1 MRKDIN
7 TTMSFVP
14 VNVYVYVYVYVSGR
28 RHTDTSVQCRPR
40 RVSMATNGPAMDETS
55 RALEDDLCTDPNTDT
70 SREGAKVRQLS
81 QSDVFRI
88 CSVLEDC
95 IDQLTILGLIMPV
108 SEGRTDSTSVG
119 NEIDLILKGQKLTV
133 SKYQLI
139 MTSRSEDKEARRLSA
154 DHFTELGAQ
163 IKEVAADLKRSTQL
177 LNTSLKQNPFTSDSL
192 AKVQMDR
199 QFASDVINDTL
210 NELHS
215 SRTFLTLLDVLEG
228 EKKKK
233 INMQNAIIR
242 EEEGRMKIKALRN
255 QLQNLQMEKE
265 AEQQNKD
272 EMIAHLKDQVQEM
285 KAKTTT
291 EGKYMKKDAEL
302 QVQQTQKKCSEGE
315 NKLKEEA
322 QLLKSKIDQEHRIHL
337 EIERF
342 LRQNQAD
349 LEEKLELWME
359 KYDKDIE
366 AKQNELISLKI
377 SKVNNLQ
384 RLRDDSEKYLTYERV
399 IIEDRLERENE
410 CKRRTQEEREFR
422 SIIKLQ
428 SWWRGVMV
436 RREIGFFKNL
446 IKKKVEAKG
455 KAKGKGKEKDKKKK

>member
-1 MRKDIN
+1 
-7 TTMSFVP
+7 
-14 VNVYVYVYVYVSGR
+14 
-28 RHTDTSVQCRPR
+28 
-40 RVSMATNGPAMDETS
+40 MDEA
-55 RALEDDLCTDPNTDT
+55 RALEDDLCTDPDINKGTGG
-70 SREGAKVRQLS
+70 EAEIVAHLS

-108 SEGRTDSTSVG
+108 SFEESKDSTSNVG
-119 NEIDLILKGQKLTV
+119 NEIDLILKGQKQTV
-133 SKYQLI
+133 SKYQQI
-139 MTSRSEDKEARRLSA
+139 MTSRSEVGARRLST
-154 DHFTELGAQ
+154 DQLTELGEQ
-163 IKEVAADLKRSTQL
+163 IKDVAADLKRSSQL
-177 LNTSLKQNPFTSDSL
+177 LNTSLKQNPLASDSF

-199 QFASDVINDTL
+199 QFASDVINETL

-215 SRTFLTLLDVLEG
+215 SRTFQTMLDVIER

-242 EEEGRMKIKALRN
+242 EEEGRRKIKALRN

-285 KAKTTT
+285 KAKTST
-291 EGKYMKKDAEL
+291 EGKYMKKNAEL
-302 QVQQTQKKCSEGE
+302 QVQQTQKKCTEEES
-315 NKLKEEA
+315 KLKEEV
-322 QLLKSKIDQEHRIHL
+322 QLLKSKIDQEIRIHL

-366 AKQNELISLKI
+366 GKQNELISLKA
-377 SKVNNLQ
+377 SKTSNLQ
-384 RLRDDSEKYLTYERV
+384 RLREDSEKYLTYERV

-436 RREIGFFKNL
+436 RREIGIYKNL
-446 IKKKVEAKG
+446 KKKVESKG

>member
-1 MRKDIN
+1 
-7 TTMSFVP
+7 
-14 VNVYVYVYVYVSGR
+14 
-28 RHTDTSVQCRPR
+28 
-40 RVSMATNGPAMDETS
+40 
-55 RALEDDLCTDPNTDT
+55 
-70 SREGAKVRQLS
+70 
-81 QSDVFRI
+81 
-88 CSVLEDC
+88 
-95 IDQLTILGLIMPV
+95 MPV
-108 SEGRTDSTSVG
+108 SFEERTDSTSNVG
-119 NEIDLILKGQKLTV
+119 NEIDLILKGQKQTV
-133 SKYQLI
+133 SKYQQI
-139 MTSRSEDKEARRLSA
+139 MTSRSEVGARRLST
-154 DHFTELGAQ
+154 DQLTELGEQ
-163 IKEVAADLKRSTQL
+163 IKDVAADLKRSSQL
-177 LNTSLKQNPFTSDSL
+177 LNTSLKQNPLTSDSF

-199 QFASDVINDTL
+199 QFASDVINETL

-215 SRTFLTLLDVLEG
+215 SRTFRTMLDVIER

-242 EEEGRMKIKALRN
+242 EEEGRRKIKALRN

-285 KAKTTT
+285 KAKTST
-291 EGKYMKKDAEL
+291 EGKYMKKNAEL
-302 QVQQTQKKCSEGE
+302 QVQQTQKKCTEEES
-315 NKLKEEA
+315 KLKEEV
-322 QLLKSKIDQEHRIHL
+322 QLLKSKIDQEIRIHL
-337 EIERF
+337 EIEKF

-366 AKQNELISLKI
+366 AKQNELISLKA
-377 SKVNNLQ
+377 SKTSNLQ
-384 RLRDDSEKYLTYERV
+384 RLREDSEKYLTYERV

-422 SIIKLQ
+422 SVIKLQ

-436 RREIGFFKNL
+436 RREIGIYKNL
-446 IKKKVEAKG
+446 KKKVESKG

>member
-108 SEGRTDSTSVG
+108 SEGRTDSTSKVG

-322 QLLKSKIDQEHRIHL
+322 Q
-337 EIERF
+337 
-342 LRQNQAD
+342 D

>member
-1 MRKDIN
+1 
-7 TTMSFVP
+7 
-14 VNVYVYVYVYVSGR
+14 
-28 RHTDTSVQCRPR
+28 
-40 RVSMATNGPAMDETS
+40 MDET
-55 RALEDDLCTDPNTDT
+55 RALEDDLCTDPDINKGTGG
-70 SREGAKVRQLS
+70 EAEIVAHLS

-88 CSVLEDC
+88 CSVLDDC

-108 SEGRTDSTSVG
+108 SFEESTDSTSNVG
-119 NEIDLILKGQKLTV
+119 NEIDLILKGQKQTV
-133 SKYQLI
+133 SKYQQI
-139 MTSRSEDKEARRLSA
+139 MTSRSEVGARRLST
-154 DHFTELGAQ
+154 DQLTELGEQ
-163 IKEVAADLKRSTQL
+163 IKDVAADLKRSSQL
-177 LNTSLKQNPFTSDSL
+177 LNTSLKQNPLASDSF

-199 QFASDVINDTL
+199 QFASDVINETL

-215 SRTFLTLLDVLEG
+215 SRTFQTMLDVIER

-242 EEEGRMKIKALRN
+242 EEEGRRKIKALRN

-285 KAKTTT
+285 KAKTST
-291 EGKYMKKDAEL
+291 EGKYMKKNAEL
-302 QVQQTQKKCSEGE
+302 QVQQTQKKCTEEES
-315 NKLKEEA
+315 KLKEEV
-322 QLLKSKIDQEHRIHL
+322 Q
-337 EIERF
+337 
-342 LRQNQAD
+342 D

-366 AKQNELISLKI
+366 GKQNELISLKA
-377 SKVNNLQ
+377 SKTSNLQ
-384 RLRDDSEKYLTYERV
+384 RLREDSEKYLTYERV

-436 RREIGFFKNL
+436 RREIGIYKNL
-446 IKKKVEAKG
+446 KKKVESKG

>member
-1 MRKDIN
+1 
-7 TTMSFVP
+7 
-14 VNVYVYVYVYVSGR
+14 
-28 RHTDTSVQCRPR
+28 
-40 RVSMATNGPAMDETS
+40 MDET
-55 RALEDDLCTDPNTDT
+55 RALEDDLCTDPDINKGTG
-70 SREGAKVRQLS
+70 REAEIVEHLS

-108 SEGRTDSTSVG
+108 SFEERTDSTSNVG
-119 NEIDLILKGQKLTV
+119 NEIDLILKGQKQTV
-133 SKYQLI
+133 SKYQQI
-139 MTSRSEDKEARRLSA
+139 MTSRSEVGARRLST
-154 DHFTELGAQ
+154 DQLTELGEQ
-163 IKEVAADLKRSTQL
+163 IKDVAADLKRSSQL
-177 LNTSLKQNPFTSDSL
+177 LNTSLKQNPLTSDSF

-199 QFASDVINDTL
+199 QFASDVINETL

-215 SRTFLTLLDVLEG
+215 SRTFRTMLDVIER

-242 EEEGRMKIKALRN
+242 EEEGRRKIKALRN

-285 KAKTTT
+285 KAKTST
-291 EGKYMKKDAEL
+291 EGKYMKKNAEL
-302 QVQQTQKKCSEGE
+302 QVQQTQKKCTEEES
-315 NKLKEEA
+315 KLKEEV
-322 QLLKSKIDQEHRIHL
+322 Q
-337 EIERF
+337 
-342 LRQNQAD
+342 D

-366 AKQNELISLKI
+366 AKQNELISLKA
-377 SKVNNLQ
+377 SKTSNLQ
-384 RLRDDSEKYLTYERV
+384 RLREDSEKYLTYERV

-422 SIIKLQ
+422 SVIKLQ

-436 RREIGFFKNL
+436 RREIGIYKNL
-446 IKKKVEAKG
+446 KKKVESKG